1 MNKEEQLMKD
11 GITEGYTKAR
21 EEYRVQEWLRS
32 ILSNGNKLEQ
42 QFIDKLVTQRTKD
55 YQKELKSRDTVEERM
70 EYIKD
75 EKMRYFGKNS

>member
-1 MNKEEQLMKD
+1 MNREEQLIKD
-11 GITEGYTKAR
+11 GITEGYAKAR
-21 EEYRVQEWLRS
+21 EEYRVQEWLLD

-42 QFIDKLVTQRTKD
+42 QFIDQLVTQRTKD

-70 EYIKD
+70 KYIKD